1 MIKDTRFKGQII
13 TITTDR
19 SSKDIDMGIPIY
31 KVINTDQRVILLLD
45 GHYLLDTQNHNRNI
59 VCLNEE
65 GRLVWRVL
73 NPDLVSLS
81 KERTHNYF
89 TGIAFKEGGRIEAFT
104 WDCFLV
110 DIDIRTGEFVSKWT
124 FTK

>member
-1 MIKDTRFKGQII
+1 MINETRYKDKILFIV
-13 TITTDR
+13 TDR
-19 SSKDIDMGIPIY
+19 NSKDIDMGIPIH
-31 KVINTDQRVILLLD
+31 KVINTEQYIIILLD
-45 GHYLLDTQNHNRNI
+45 GHYLLDTQNHNCNI
-59 VCLNEE
+59 VCLDEE
-65 GRLVWRVL
+65 GVLLWRVS

-89 TGIAFKEGGRIEAFT
+89 TGIAFKEGGKIEAFT

-110 DIDIRTGEFVSKWT
+110 DIDIKTGKFIGEWT